1 MNYIKSLFFSTCAFL
16 GLSVFGQDAAAPT
29 LTNNASAV
37 KDSIDELTGYA
48 INVFDG
54 VTPVIL
60 AVVGLGILLVFAK
73 RIKKS

>member
-1 MNYIKSLFFSTCAFL
+1 M
-16 GLSVFGQDAAAPT
+16 GLLAGSAFGQAAAAPT
-29 LTNNASAV
+29 LTNTASQV
-37 KDSIDELTGYA
+37 KDDIDDLTGYA
-48 INVFDG
+48 ISVFDG